1 LKEFDKWNGIKKKT
15 HEDNKKRNFK
25 EREIFNAKVGKN
37 IGYEQNGVGNK
48 FIRPI
53 LIVKKFSNS
62 SFYAIPLSTTE
73 KRNKYYFEFE
83 FIKDKKS
90 VAILSQM
97 KNFDAKRLLN
107 KIGMISQDDFIELK
121 RQLKD
126 IID

>member
-1 LKEFDKWNGIKKKT
+1 MNEFDKWNILKKKT
-15 HEDNKKRNFK
+15 DKDNKKRNFK
-25 EREIFNAKVGKN
+25 EREIFNTKIGKN
-37 IGYEQNGVGNK
+37 IGYEQNGVGNQ

-53 LIVKKFSNS
+53 VIIKKFSS
-62 SFYAIPLSTTE
+62 GSFYAIPLSTTE

-107 KIGMISQDDFIELK
+107 KIGMMNKDDFEELK
-121 RQLKD
+121 KRLKE

>member
-1 LKEFDKWNGIKKKT
+1 LKEFDRWNGVKKKT
-15 HEDNKKRNFK
+15 HEESKKRNFK

-37 IGYEQNGVGNK
+37 IGFEQNGVGNK
-48 FIRPI
+48 FMRPI

-83 FIKDKKS
+83 FIKEKKS